1 MHVLQRTIDKVN
13 GYIYGIS
20 DEAKEAYMMSSEP
33 LQPAAPAYVGA
44 LLTPQRPALLTL
56 RCAFLGGRKQGRRP
70 PGAGALRRG
79 AHSGP
84 GRLEKSKENA

>member
-44 LLTPQRPALLTL
+44 LLTPYVPH
-56 RCAFLGGRKQGRRP
+56 CSP
-70 PGAGALRRG
+70 CGALF
-79 AHSGP
+79 SG
-84 GRLEKSKENA
+84 GVHRDADLLVREHYDEERIRDRDG